1 MFITRD
7 RSLIRT
13 LPAAA
18 VLLAG
23 ALLTGCGGDSSGSDD
38 AAKDGSSGKAAGED
52 GARGGAGKQFDKALE
67 YAQCMRDNGVKD
79 FPDPKQEGGG
89 VRIGG
94 AGVDRDSAAF
104 KEAEQACRDKAP
116 QMDGGGGKPL
126 DSAKV
131 AAWAKCMR
139 ENGLDDFPDP
149 AINGSAMQ
157 IDLAGTG
164 IEPGGKAFQDA
175 QKACR
180 GKYPGGGIQM
190 KGGGPK

>member
-1 MFITRD
+1 MFITRK

-18 VLLAG
+18 LLLAG
-23 ALLTGCGGDSSGSDD
+23 ALLTGCGGDSS
-38 AAKDGSSGKAAGED
+38 DGGGEQDPAQEAAGDD
-52 GARGGAGKQFDKALE
+52 GARSGAGKQFDKALE

-94 AGVDRDSAAF
+94 SGVDRGSAAF

-116 QMDGGGGKPL
+116 QMDGGKGKPL
-126 DSAKV
+126 DSKKV
-131 AAWAKCMR
+131 AAWAACMR
-139 ENGLDDFPDP
+139 ENGLDNFPDP
-149 AINGSAMQ
+149 AVNGSVMQ
-157 IDLAGTG
+157 LDMAGTG
-164 IEPGGKAFQDA
+164 IEPGSKAFQDA

-180 GKYPGGGIQM
+180 DKYPGGGIQM
-190 KGGGPK
+190 KGGGAR

>member
-1 MFITRD
+1 MFITRN

-18 VLLAG
+18 VLLTG
-23 ALLTGCGGDSSGSDD
+23 VLLTGCGGDSDGGGKDD
-38 AAKDGSSGKAAGED
+38 ATPQAAGDD

-89 VRIGG
+89 IRLGG
-94 AGVDRDSAAF
+94 PGVDRDSAAF
-104 KEAEQACRDKAP
+104 KDAEEACRDKAP

-131 AAWAKCMR
+131 AAWAKCIR
-139 ENGLDDFPDP
+139 ENGLADFPDP
-149 AINGSAMQ
+149 VVNGSAMQ

-180 GKYPGGGIQM
+180 SKYPGGGLQM
-190 KGGGPK
+190 KGGGGQ